1 MGKISGSCG
10 AVTKDLT
17 FMSWDL
23 KKEEKE
29 KRRKR
34 RKRRKKEEDRKVLA
48 EIMAESF
55 LNLAKDIT
63 TYSRS

>member
-1 MGKISGSCG
+1 MNKISGSCG

-29 KRRKR
+29 KKED
-34 RKRRKKEEDRKVLA
+34 RRKKEEDRKVLA

-55 LNLAKDIT
+55 LNLAKDIP